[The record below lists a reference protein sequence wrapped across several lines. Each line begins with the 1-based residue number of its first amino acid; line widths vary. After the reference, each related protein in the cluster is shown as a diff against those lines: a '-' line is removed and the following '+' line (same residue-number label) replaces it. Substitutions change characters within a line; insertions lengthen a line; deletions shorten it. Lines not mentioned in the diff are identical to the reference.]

1 MAASNP
7 TPWHVTQRLASLRG
21 EERANALR
29 VLGVAVFYAI
39 EVLNYRGLA
48 LGPIQIPTVAGVDAS
63 FHAASTALAVA
74 WMAVAAAVL
83 VAVKNRIFPPALMY
97 VSTGADLV
105 LLTGVLTLADGPK
118 SPMVVVLFLVVVL
131 AGLRLSPRL
140 VVYATAGAVMSY
152 VFSLGEVMQRR
163 PDLQVPRHVQI
174 TTVAALVLC
183 GVVVWSILAQAR
195 RAVEAYAALR
205 RREEEP

>member
-1 MAASNP
+1 MAEPSP
-7 TPWHVTQRLASLRG
+7 TPWHVTARLAALRG

-29 VLGVAVFYAI
+29 VLGVTVFYAI

-48 LGPIQIPTVAGVDAS
+48 IGPIQVPSVEGVDAT

-83 VAVKNRIFPPALMY
+83 VAVKNRIFPPVLQY
-97 VSTGADLV
+97 VSTGADLM
-105 LLTGVLTLADGPK
+105 LLTGVLMLADGPK
-118 SPMVVVLFLVVVL
+118 SPMLLVLFLVVVL
-131 AGLRLSPRL
+131 AGLRLSPAL
-140 VVYATAGAVMSY
+140 VAYATGGAVMSY
-152 VFSLGEVMQRR
+152 LFVLGEVAQRR
-163 PDLQVPRHVQI
+163 PDLRVPPHWQI

-183 GVVVWSILAQAR
+183 GVVVWSILAQVR

>member
-1 MAASNP
+1 M
-7 TPWHVTQRLASLRG
+7 TQRLASLRG